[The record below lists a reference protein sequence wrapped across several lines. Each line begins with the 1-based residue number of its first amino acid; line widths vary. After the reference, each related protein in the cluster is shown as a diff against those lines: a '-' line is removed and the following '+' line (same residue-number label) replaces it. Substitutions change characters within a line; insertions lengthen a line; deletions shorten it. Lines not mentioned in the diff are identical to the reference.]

1 MNRNMERQT
10 QQKDGKYGHRTVA
23 RAPDEIGKRSARG
36 SVDGRDVAR
45 AAKSERSKSRD
56 STDCRGTT
64 LFQDRVRDLDRLLDE
79 LVRLHQ
85 NLLDALQR
93 KLASMRKNDIDAIH
107 DCVACEG
114 ALTERIAD
122 REGLRARLTVLI
134 GQDLGVDEEQARR
147 LTISGLADRLHG
159 GSELKLRVTGE
170 RLCGV
175 VKELAKVN
183 KVIAG
188 FAGRMLEHHRHI
200 FGQITTGLAESPVY
214 LADGGASREVA
225 ARVFDATG

>member
-1 MNRNMERQT
+1 MNQNIERQT
-10 QQKDGKYGHRTVA
+10 QQKDAKCGHRAVA
-23 RAPDEIGKRSARG
+23 RAPVEIGNSSAG
-36 SVDGRDVAR
+36 GFVNGHDVAGVS
-45 AAKSERSKSRD
+45 KSERSKARD
-56 STDCRGTT
+56 SMDRRGTT

-79 LVRLHQ
+79 LVRLHE
-85 NLLDALQR
+85 NLLDVLQR

-114 ALTERIAD
+114 ALTERIAE

-147 LTISGLADRLHG
+147 WTISGLADRLHG
-159 GSELKLRVTGE
+159 GIELKLRVTGE

-200 FGQITTGLAESPVY
+200 FGQITTGLTESPVY